1 MRKPIVVAVAAV
13 TAGGKTTAIHALAER
28 LPGARALY
36 FDDYSFPGEPD
47 DFGVWLASGADYQ
60 VWNLEPL
67 RRDMDVLL
75 STGTRYLIL
84 DYPFAYRNALI
95 APLIDLA
102 VFLDTPLDVAL
113 ARRILRDHAASD
125 GDAIRAELQVYLEHA
140 RPAFLEMLRTVRPD
154 SDLIIDGTLPPAE
167 IAARIAAQIAM
178 LEENHAA
185 T

>member
-1 MRKPIVVAVAAV
+1 
-13 TAGGKTTAIHALAER
+13 
-28 LPGARALY
+28 
-36 FDDYSFPGEPD
+36 
-47 DFGVWLASGADYQ
+47 
-60 VWNLEPL
+60 
-67 RRDMDVLL
+67 MDVLL

-125 GDAIRAELQVYLEHA
+125 GDAIRAELREYLEHA
-140 RPAFLEMLRTVRPD
+140 RPAFLEMLRAVRPD
-154 SDLIIDGTLPPAE
+154 ADLIIDGTLPPAE
-167 IAARIAAQIAM
+167 IVARIAAQIAI